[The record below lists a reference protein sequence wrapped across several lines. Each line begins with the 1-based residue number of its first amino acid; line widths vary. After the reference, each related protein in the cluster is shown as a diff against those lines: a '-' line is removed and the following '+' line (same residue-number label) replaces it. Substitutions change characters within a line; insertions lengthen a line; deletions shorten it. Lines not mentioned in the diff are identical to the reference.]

1 MKNSRYTTPA
11 LTVIDLEVE
20 DMFLDMSITNKTVDD
35 ASQILS
41 NDTDGDGS
49 IGWSSSIWDD

>member
-1 MKNSRYTTPA
+1 MKKSRYTTPA

-20 DMFLDMSITNKTVDD
+20 DMFLDMSITNGTVDD
-35 ASQILS
+35 ESQILS

-49 IGWSSSIWDD
+49 IGWSSSLWDD